1 MTKDSKAQV
10 EVWKWKARLS
20 EELNRIPKGE
30 RVDWIK
36 KKTASTVATLKIKKA
51 KRKAVLK

>member
-20 EELNRIPKGE
+20 GELNRIPEGK
-30 RVDWIK
+30 RLDWIK
-36 KKTASTVATLKIKKA
+36 KKTASTVAKLKIKKA
-51 KRKAVLK
+51 KREAVPK